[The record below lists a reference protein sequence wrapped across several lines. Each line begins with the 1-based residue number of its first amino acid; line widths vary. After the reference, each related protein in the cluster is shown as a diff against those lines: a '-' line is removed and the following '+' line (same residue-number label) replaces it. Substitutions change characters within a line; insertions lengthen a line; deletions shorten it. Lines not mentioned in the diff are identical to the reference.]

1 MKPHLIHIAGW
12 AVALILI
19 FWVGHQAIQRGKDN
33 AIEAYKHR
41 KTEDSL
47 RNALEGAKLR
57 FKALEAQDSLLTTE
71 LTKARQAQSSEAT
84 TAQIWRNRY
93 SALKS
98 RPLQRLT
105 DKEIDSTLNQLFK

>member
-57 FKALEAQDSLLTTE
+57 FKALQEKDSLGVIE
-71 LTKARQAQSSEAT
+71 LASARAALQGEAT